1 MASFAL
7 TSKFFYAVVAAGAV
21 WNLFLLFAGASTIK
35 MVATA
40 QGCPLFVRK

>member
-21 WNLFLLFAGASTIK
+21 WNLFVLYAGAMTIRE
-35 MVATA
+35 VAIA
-40 QGCPLFVRK
+40 QQCPLFVRK